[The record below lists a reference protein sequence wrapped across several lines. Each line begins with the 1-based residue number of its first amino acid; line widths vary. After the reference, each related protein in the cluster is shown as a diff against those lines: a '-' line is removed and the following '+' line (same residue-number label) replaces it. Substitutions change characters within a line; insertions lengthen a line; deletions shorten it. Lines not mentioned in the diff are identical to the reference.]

1 MKMSKSYNSIPY
13 SLVEKLFVIDSS
25 SKTGIAWKKNSRPA
39 GTVLPSGYCQV
50 RVPSSDKNLF
60 VHTHRIVWMLAK
72 KKDIPDETYHVDHID
87 FDRTNNRPEN
97 LRLIKRYWNI
107 SRRQEKKSDGLPS
120 NIYKKKSG
128 QFVAYF
134 AFEGKK
140 YFKDHQSI
148 EQCKEWLE
156 NKRAE
161 VIGVMEEI

>member
-1 MKMSKSYNSIPY
+1 MSKSYNSIPY

-25 SKTGIAWKKNSRPA
+25 SKTGIAWKKNARPA

-72 KKDIPDETYHVDHID
+72 KKDIPDESYHVDHLD

-107 SRRQEKKSDGLPS
+107 SRRQDKKSDGLPS
-120 NIYKKKSG
+120 NIYKKADG
-128 QFVAYF
+128 NFFAQFS
-134 AFEGKK
+134 FEGKGYRHDDESVQK
-140 YFKDHQSI
+140 CQ
-148 EQCKEWLE
+148 EWLD

-161 VIGVMEEI
+161 VIGIMEEF